1 MKVSRLI
8 ELLEKVKE
16 NHGDVEAGVYDRFEE
31 SSTMVKKVVFNDLA
45 NEEEYYHR
53 FKGDLAYQGDIC
65 ILECE

>member
-16 NHGDVEAGVYDRFEE
+16 NHGDVEVGMYDHFEE
-31 SSTMVKKVVFNDLA
+31 SSSMVKKVVFNNLS
-45 NEEEYYHR
+45 NEEKYYH
-53 FKGDLAYQGDIC
+53 KGDAAYDGDIC